1 MRRSDLLTLGIV
13 LAMLAMVAGSIIV
26 AGWLPGLGVILWAV
40 VLSVIAG
47 AALAYS
53 NFPSWTA
60 HLTSLVYGAFVSIV
74 IGITSQPDIMR
85 INDWREKTLL
95 LVDKVITF
103 LQEAASNGTSREDVI
118 FVLILSGLFWL
129 LGYSAAW
136 YSIRTRRIWHVIL
149 PAGVTLFS
157 NVYYYTGTAAMAPF
171 LMGYLVCAV
180 TLLVL
185 SHLAERE
192 AGWMAARIKFT
203 RTARTWAVAAGVAIA
218 LFASL
223 VGWRVSEATTSA
235 AGRDLLS
242 QLIQPY
248 DELLARW
255 NRLFANLNNNVE
267 RNVDSYAQSVTL
279 SGPRNLGQEP
289 VMDVSAPPARHYW
302 RATSY
307 DNYDGLTWR
316 NTIET
321 VTNAQANDTSLP
333 LNGYAGRVPVQADFT
348 LYRGSDSVYAPSL
361 PLRANISSQATFEM
375 AGDNRVDLTQLK
387 LPVPLLPGNRY
398 SALGSMSVAN
408 VAELRSTQDDY
419 PAWVRERYLQA
430 PADVP
435 ARVKQLALDITA
447 DAATPFD
454 KAAAIETWLRDNIAY
469 DEKLEAPPPGVE
481 ASNYILF
488 DVKRAYC
495 NYYATAMVTMLR
507 SLGVPARVAVGYA
520 QGEPVIDFNMPD
532 KAVYHVKASD
542 SHMWV
547 EVFFPEWG
555 WVEFEPTAG
564 QPPIDRFLPEA
575 NVTPT
580 PIPTTAPPTPTP
592 QPEATLP
599 AEATSTPEPS
609 APQPQDQQANP
620 PADSANPLADAWN
633 WFIHSPLPWLMAL
646 LAIIGIAIM
655 TLRHIETAGL
665 NKLPGIERAY
675 ALISRYAGWL
685 GVDKRHHTPYEQAS
699 ELAQRAPN
707 AQTPVQQITDLY
719 VQKRFAASKA
729 APSDADAENAWQQ
742 ARQWLRRALLRR
754 H

>member
-1 MRRSDLLTLGIV
+1 MRRSDILMLGIV
-13 LAMLAMVAGSIIV
+13 LAMLVTVAGSIIA
-26 AGWLPGLGVILWAV
+26 AGWMPGLEVILWAV
-40 VLSVIAG
+40 ALSVAAG
-47 AALAYS
+47 TALAYS

-60 HLTSLVYGAFVSIV
+60 HLTSLVYGAFVTIV

-85 INDWREKTLL
+85 LTDWREKTLL
-95 LVDKVITF
+95 LIDKVIAF
-103 LQEAASNGTSREDVI
+103 LQEAASNGTSRENVI

-149 PAGVTLFS
+149 PAGATLFS
-157 NVYYYTGTAAMAPF
+157 NVYFYTGTATMVPF

-203 RTARTWAVAAGVAIA
+203 RTARTWSVAAGVAIA
-218 LFASL
+218 LLASL

-242 QLIQPY
+242 QLNQPY
-248 DELLARW
+248 NELLARW

-316 NTIET
+316 NTIQT
-321 VTNAQANDTSLP
+321 VTNAQANDMSLP
-333 LNGYAGRVPVQADFT
+333 LTGYVGRVPVQADFT

-408 VAELRSTQDDY
+408 MSELRNAKGEFPT
-419 PAWVRERYLQA
+419 WVRERYLQ
-430 PADVP
+430 VP
-435 ARVKQLALDITA
+435 AAVPNRVKRLAEYITA

-454 KAAAIETWLRDNIAY
+454 KAFAIEQWLRNNIVY
-469 DEKLEAPPPGVE
+469 DEKLEAPPAGVE
-481 ASNYILF
+481 ASEYILF

-507 SLGVPARVAVGYA
+507 SLEVPARVAVGYA
-520 QGEPVIDFNMPD
+520 QGEPAIDFNAPD

-564 QPPIDRFLPEA
+564 QPPIDRFAPETIA
-575 NVTPT
+575 TPT
-580 PIPTTAPPTPTP
+580 PAATFAPPTATPAPNATQEAAMTPTL
-592 QPEATLP
+592 EP
-599 AEATSTPEPS
+599 AM
-609 APQPQDQQANP
+609 PQPQDQQANP
-620 PADSANPLADAWN
+620 PSNSNLLADAWQ
-633 WFIHSPLPWLMAL
+633 WFINSPLPWLMAL
-646 LAIIGIAIM
+646 LAIVGVVLLA
-655 TLRHIETAGL
+655 LRYVETAGL
-665 NKLPGIERAY
+665 SKLPGIERAY
-675 ALISRYAGWL
+675 ALVTRYAGWL
-685 GVDKRHHTPYEQAS
+685 GVNKRHHTPYEQAN
-699 ELAQRAPN
+699 ELSQRAPN
-707 AQTPVQQITDLY
+707 AQAPVQQITDLY
-719 VQKRFAASKA
+719 VQKRFAAPKD
-729 APSDADAENAWQQ
+729 APADASAEDAWQQ
-742 ARQWLRRALLRR
+742 ARRWLRRALLRR
-754 H
+754 R